1 MKKIASSTP
10 LLPIYYFRR
19 WVHCSLDLLVFGVV
33 MLGGIARVVA
43 RFGVLFKGCAEGSAK
58 CVFIEESVV
67 LASTLTAD
75 VKPTAF

>member
-1 MKKIASSTP
+1 
-10 LLPIYYFRR
+10 
-19 WVHCSLDLLVFGVV
+19 

-43 RFGVLFKGCAEGSAK
+43 RFGVLFKGCAEGGAK

-67 LASTLTAD
+67 LASALTAD